1 MGVEAEIDTPG
12 QVARKRFEMFLQ
24 VFKSHAETA
33 EHAADLAQSL
43 IEIVDD
49 PKDGLKAAIDDLSN
63 EVRGLR
69 VDIRTLAKALMR
81 R

>member
-49 PKDGLKAAIDDLSN
+49 PKDGLKAAIDDLSQ
-63 EVRGLR
+63 EIRGLR
-69 VDIRTLAKALMR
+69 TDLRAFVKMLTR